1 MEPGVVHYET
11 AHYLD
16 GERRDLEIDVRAAS
30 DWMERELTM
39 IEADPPA
46 AIRRG

>member
-16 GERRDLEIDVRAAS
+16 GERRDLEIDVRAAL
-30 DWMERELTM
+30 DWMERENH
-39 IEADPPA
+39 DRGRSPA